1 MSELEQK
8 REAASSAAR
17 DAGAAGAATAGAGAA
32 LVATAATACCA
43 TPALA
48 SLTVT
53 LLGASGSA
61 WAAGLQPY
69 APWLLAGGALALAF
83 GYWSVARMPAP
94 CGGESRQMRR
104 RRSWVRVALGL
115 ATLLWIAAVGL
126 NLWQAT

>member
-1 MSELEQK
+1 MSELA
-8 REAASSAAR
+8 RRRSAGSSAAR

-48 SLTVT
+48 SLTVA

-83 GYWSVARMPAP
+83 GYWSIGRTPVACA
-94 CGGESRQMRR
+94 GENAAACRR
-104 RRSWVRVALGL
+104 RRLLRVALGL
-115 ATLLWIAAVGL
+115 ATAIWIAAVGL
-126 NLWQAT
+126 DLWQLV